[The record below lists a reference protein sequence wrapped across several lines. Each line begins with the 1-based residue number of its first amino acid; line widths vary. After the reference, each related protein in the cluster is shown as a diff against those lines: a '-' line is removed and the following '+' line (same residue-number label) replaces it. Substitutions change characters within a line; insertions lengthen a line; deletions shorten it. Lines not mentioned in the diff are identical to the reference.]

1 MMQLVLAFLLAA
13 VAVSLRPSVC
23 PSRVMTRL
31 PGSQR
36 TTATQ
41 EEEETQLLYLIDNVS
56 GRGAGLIDL
65 KTKLEI
71 ENLIERLEK
80 KGLSR
85 EVDGQGDAS
94 KLNGV
99 WRLLYT
105 STPGNTQSP
114 IQRSLTGYDGVSIFQ
129 VINLEG
135 QSFLGGGL
143 PCVSNT
149 VVFGEGI
156 GRLRVTALAS
166 TVYRKLVEPRKG
178 DGAVFGL
185 YPFGKSINTSPRK
198 PAERIDFAFQEAL
211 FEFKEPF
218 SLTLPYPVPFKLLG
232 DEAKGF
238 IDNTYYSQRF
248 RIARGNKGTI
258 FLLEKV
264 PDVSVDKKAAAA
276 AAINF
281 VPSTAAAA
289 KRPRSTVAI
298 LFPSQLGTQHD
309 YDSFK
314 QNLSDE
320 LGEDSFKVYVAPLE
334 RLDWPLGLVGSF
346 FTREFID
353 GKLEPSKT
361 LAFYFKR
368 VDEAVEKALAETGP
382 DVELV
387 LLSHSIGGWVAR
399 AWLSEWAA
407 PEVKRRVRIL
417 VSLGSPHNPPPS
429 DSGVAKVDQ
438 TRGLLT
444 YINSKFPGAHEKD
457 VEYVSVIGRAVK
469 GELSLQG
476 GGERFLA
483 FSSYSVLCGDGESE
497 GDGIIPIP
505 TATLSGAANIIVD
518 EAVHSNF
525 IPTPFRQ
532 AIFLDKA
539 EWYGSPSVLK
549 QWVPAL
555 KAALK

>member
-1 MMQLVLAFLLAA
+1 V
-13 VAVSLRPSVC
+13 V
-23 PSRVMTRL
+23 TRL
-31 PGSQR
+31 NLNNGGV
-36 TTATQ
+36 
-41 EEEETQLLYLIDNVS
+41 EEEETRLLSLIGNVS
-56 GRGAGLIDL
+56 GRGAGLLDL

-71 ENLIERLEK
+71 EDLIERLER
-80 KGLSR
+80 KGLTR

-114 IQRSLTGYDGVSIFQ
+114 IQRSLTGYDGVSIYQ

-135 QSFLGGGL
+135 RPSFLGGGL
-143 PCVSNT
+143 PDVSNT
-149 VVFGEGI
+149 VVFGDGI

-166 TVYRKLVEPRKG
+166 TVSRKLVEPRTG

-185 YPFGKSINTSPRK
+185 YPFGKSINQKPRK
-198 PAERIDFAFQEAL
+198 PEERIDFAFQEAL
-211 FEFKEPF
+211 FEFKQPF
-218 SLTLPYPVPFKLLG
+218 PLTLPYPVPFKLLG

-238 IDNTYYSQRF
+238 IDNTYYSRDF

-258 FLLEKV
+258 FLLVKV
-264 PDVSVDKKAAAA
+264 PDVSLDKKAEAAAALKFVPAAAA
-276 AAINF
+276 AK
-281 VPSTAAAA
+281 
-289 KRPRSTVAI
+289 KRPRSTAAI

-314 QNLSDE
+314 QNLADE
-320 LGEDSFKVYVAPLE
+320 LGADSLKVYVAPLE

-346 FTREFID
+346 FTKEFIE

-382 DVELV
+382 DAELV

-407 PEVKRRVRIL
+407 PDIKSRVKIL
-417 VSLGSPHNPPPS
+417 VSLGSPHNPPPA

-444 YINSKFPGAHEKD
+444 YINTNFPGAHEKN

-483 FSSYSVLCGDGESE
+483 YSSYSVLCGDGESE

-505 TATLSGAANIIVD
+505 TATLSGASNIIVD

-525 IPTPFRQ
+525 IPTPFKQ
-532 AIFLDKA
+532 AFFLDKA
-539 EWYGSPSVLK
+539 EWYGSRSVIR

-555 KAALK
+555 KAVLK